1 MTDFGLCKEGMEQE
15 ETTST
20 FCGTPEVQH
29 VLGFHCDLGAESLQ
43 RLAALGLRLAWVLS
57 ISKYGLCKLDH
68 LGLFEIVSLKLEFR

>member
-1 MTDFGLCKEGMEQE
+1 MEQE

-29 VLGFHCDLGAESLQ
+29 VLGFCCDLGAGNLQ

-57 ISKYGLCKLDH
+57 ISKHGLCELDH
-68 LGLFEIVSLKLEFR
+68 LGLLEAVSWTTS